1 MKTRGMSVG
10 IAAVVAAMIL
20 LAGAAP
26 RAGAQTSQ
34 SSTRSHLIN
43 GLAVS
48 EVPYFQ
54 GPGSRKTIYEISSS
68 QKDVLDLQK
77 KFQELSVAGDTAGV
91 AGLMSEEAIFI
102 HGNGAAQSKAEFLT
116 AMAAGQLALSLY
128 ELKDPK
134 VVIFDGGAIV
144 SGLVDIAFKAPPG
157 STAPPRVLHM
167 RGSSVWVQ
175 RGSGW
180 KLLLD
185 QDTTLASPPAGAP
198 PPPAPPAA
206 H

>member
-1 MKTRGMSVG
+1 MTLRNGRFISTT
-10 IAAVVAAMIL
+10 IAAFVAAMLL
-20 LAGAAP
+20 LAGTAR

-34 SSTRSHLIN
+34 SST
-43 GLAVS
+43 
-48 EVPYFQ
+48 
-54 GPGSRKTIYEISSS
+54 T
-68 QKDVLDLQK
+68 QKDLVDLQK
-77 KFQELSVAGDTAGV
+77 KFQDLAVAGDSAGV
-91 AGLMSEEAIFI
+91 SAMMSDEAIFI

-144 SGLVDIAFKAPPG
+144 SGLVDIAFKAPSG
-157 STAPPRVLHM
+157 SQAPPRILHM

-175 RGSGW
+175 RPSGW
-180 KLLLD
+180 RLILD
-185 QDTTLASPPAGAP
+185 QDTSLAGPPAPSAPAAPSAASPAA
-198 PPPAPPAA
+198 APPAA

>member
-1 MKTRGMSVG
+1 MKIRRIFVG
-10 IAAVVAAMIL
+10 VAAIAAALTL
-20 LAGAAP
+20 LAGVAP
-26 RAGAQTSQ
+26 SASAQSSQ
-34 SSTRSHLIN
+34 SST
-43 GLAVS
+43 
-48 EVPYFQ
+48 
-54 GPGSRKTIYEISSS
+54 T
-68 QKDVLDLQK
+68 QKDVLDMQK

-91 AGLMSEEAIFI
+91 SALMSDDAIFI

-144 SGLVDIAFKAPPG
+144 SGLVDLAFKAPAG

-175 RGSGW
+175 RPSGW
-180 KLLLD
+180 KLILD
-185 QDTTLASPPAGAP
+185 QDTALAGPPAGAP
-198 PPPAPPAA
+198 PPPAN

>member
-1 MKTRGMSVG
+1 MFVG
-10 IAAVVAAMIL
+10 VAAIAAALIL

-26 RAGAQTSQ
+26 RASAQSSQ
-34 SSTRSHLIN
+34 SST
-43 GLAVS
+43 
-48 EVPYFQ
+48 
-54 GPGSRKTIYEISSS
+54 T
-68 QKDVLDLQK
+68 QKDVLDMQK
-77 KFQELSVAGDTAGV
+77 KFQNLSVAGDTAGV
-91 AGLMSEEAIFI
+91 SALMSDDAIFI

-116 AMAAGQLALSLY
+116 AMAAGQLSLSLY

-144 SGLVDIAFKAPPG
+144 SGLVDLAFKAPAG

-175 RGSGW
+175 RPSGW
-180 KLLLD
+180 KLILD
-185 QDTTLASPPAGAP
+185 QDTALAGPPAAAP
-198 PPPAPPAA
+198 PPPAN

>member
-1 MKTRGMSVG
+1 MNIRR
-10 IAAVVAAMIL
+10 IAIFSAAMIVL
-20 LAGAAP
+20 VGSAP
-26 RAGAQTSQ
+26 RASAQSSQ
-34 SSTRSHLIN
+34 SST
-43 GLAVS
+43 
-48 EVPYFQ
+48 
-54 GPGSRKTIYEISSS
+54 S
-68 QKDVLDLQK
+68 QKDVVDLQK
-77 KFQELSVAGDTAGV
+77 KFQELTVAGDSAGV
-91 AGLMSEEAIFI
+91 SALMSDEAVFI

-116 AMAAGQLALSLY
+116 AMAAGQMSFSLY

-144 SGLVDIAFKAPPG
+144 TGLVDLAFKAPVG

-175 RGSGW
+175 RPSGW

-185 QDTTLASPPAGAP
+185 QDTSLAAPPAAAP
-198 PPPAPPAA
+198 APAAPPAA

>member
-1 MKTRGMSVG
+1 MKIRRIFVG
-10 IAAVVAAMIL
+10 VAAIAAALTL
-20 LAGAAP
+20 LAGVAP
-26 RAGAQTSQ
+26 SASAQSSQ
-34 SSTRSHLIN
+34 SST
-43 GLAVS
+43 
-48 EVPYFQ
+48 
-54 GPGSRKTIYEISSS
+54 T
-68 QKDVLDLQK
+68 QKDVLDMQK

-91 AGLMSEEAIFI
+91 SALMSDDAIFI

-144 SGLVDIAFKAPPG
+144 SGLVDLAFKAPAG

-175 RGSGW
+175 RPSGW
-180 KLLLD
+180 KLILD
-185 QDTTLASPPAGAP
+185 QDTALAG
-198 PPPAPPAA
+198 PPAA
-206 H
+206 APAPSANH

>member
-1 MKTRGMSVG
+1 MKIRRIFVG
-10 IAAVVAAMIL
+10 VAAIAAALTL
-20 LAGAAP
+20 LAGVAP
-26 RAGAQTSQ
+26 SASAQSSQ
-34 SSTRSHLIN
+34 SST
-43 GLAVS
+43 
-48 EVPYFQ
+48 
-54 GPGSRKTIYEISSS
+54 T
-68 QKDVLDLQK
+68 QKDVLDMQK

-91 AGLMSEEAIFI
+91 SALMSDDAIFI

-144 SGLVDIAFKAPPG
+144 SGLVDLAFKAPAG

-175 RGSGW
+175 RPSGW
-180 KLLLD
+180 KLILD
-185 QDTTLASPPAGAP
+185 QDTALAGPPAAA
-198 PPPAPPAA
+198 PAPPAN